1 MALSTNFKDSVL
13 KNTSGKRQYKMTN
26 NSNNTVS
33 FEDVTEYSQE
43 GSSYGAKE
51 INEERKKINDLDA
64 GKLPAYYYQS
74 TYSSPYT
81 YAFRLP
87 ASAKN
92 YGSCGVLV
100 CINST
105 MVLVAVSPS
114 NATSSQTE
122 VSFNTLLGNGPT
134 SVRMVRDSD
143 DRTRIIMIFSSTRGV
158 NMTVVP
164 FRSGLTIEGFYTV
177 EQSN

>member
-1 MALSTNFKDSVL
+1 MALSTDFKDSVM
-13 KNTSGKRQYKMTN
+13 KNTTGKRKYKMTN
-26 NSNNTVS
+26 NSDGTVYL
-33 FEDVTEYSQE
+33 EDVTEYSQE

-51 INEERKKINDLDA
+51 INEERQKINELDS
-64 GKLPAYYYQS
+64 GKLPAYYYRS

-81 YAFRLP
+81 YAFRFP
-87 ASAKN
+87 ASAKS
-92 YGSCGVLV
+92 YGSCVVLV
-100 CINST
+100 VINST
-105 MVLVAVSPS
+105 AVLVDVRPG
-114 NATSSQTE
+114 NATTSQTE
-122 VSFNTLLGNGPT
+122 ISFTTLIGNGPT

-143 DRTRIIMIFSSTRGV
+143 DRTRIIMIFSSSRGV

>member
-1 MALSTNFKDSVL
+1 MALRTDFKDSIP
-13 KNTSGKRQYKMTN
+13 KNTTENKKYKMTN
-26 NSNNTVS
+26 NSDNTVS
-33 FEDVTEYSQE
+33 LIDVTEYSQE

-51 INEERKKINDLDA
+51 INEERKKINDLDD
-64 GKLPAYYYQS
+64 GKLPVYYYRS

-81 YAFRLP
+81 YAFRFP
-87 ASAKN
+87 ASAKS
-92 YGSCGVLV
+92 YGACVVLV
-100 CINST
+100 AINST
-105 MVLVAVSPS
+105 MVLVDVRPQ
-114 NATSSQTE
+114 NATTSQTE
-122 VSFNTLLGNGPT
+122 ISFTTLIGTGPT

-143 DRTRIIMIFSSTRGV
+143 DRTRIIMIFSSSRGV

>member
-13 KNTSGKRQYKMTN
+13 KDTTGKRKYKMTTD
-26 NSNNTVS
+26 SNGYVS

-51 INEERKKINDLDA
+51 INEERKEINSLAD
-64 GKLPAYYYQS
+64 GKLPVYYYRS

-81 YAFRLP
+81 YAFRFP
-87 ASAKN
+87 ASAKS
-92 YGSCGVLV
+92 YGACVVLV
-100 CINST
+100 AINST
-105 MVLVAVSPS
+105 MVLVDVRPQ
-114 NATSSQTE
+114 NATTSQTE
-122 VSFNTLLGNGPT
+122 ISFTTLIGTGPT

-143 DRTRIIMIFSSTRGV
+143 DRTRIIMIFSSSRGV

-177 EQSN
+177 EQSS